1 MWKLLSV
8 LFSCLCFSNVLLPK
22 LALGAEEQG
31 NSVGAGLADNFLL
44 TTEEL
49 TTKPA
54 PKNSVRAGLSKY
66 SVSVIS
72 SMTKPAP
79 TTQNFLLPSASCLLP
94 STFCLSQSPVPNP
107 QLPQQNLQ
115 PRPNTDRFIQPA
127 PLIPPTTP
135 DPQAPVLQT
144 PTPKPTQPAPPIR
157 IQVQKVEVTGN
168 TILTNEINA
177 ITKPLEGKEITIEE
191 LGKVADAITQLYVE
205 RGYITSR
212 AVLPDQKITDG
223 VVRILVIEGSLEKI
237 EIEGN
242 RRLNASYIR
251 SRVGLGV
258 SQPLNSAKLE
268 DQLRLLRF
276 NPLFKNVEASL
287 RPGNQQGQ
295 SILVVR
301 VTEANPFT
309 GSTLVF
315 DNYSPPSIG
324 SERFGGNFF
333 VRNVSGIGDTF
344 FASYFRSIT
353 GGSNVLDFYYTVPIN
368 AMDGTL
374 QVRAAP
380 NFYRVTE
387 EEFEDLDISGNSEL
401 YEFSYRQPLIRSPRE
416 EFALSAAF
424 TYRRGQ
430 TFLADEPFPF
440 GFGPDEEGRTRTSVI
455 GFGQDYVRRDVQGAT
470 ALRSLFSFGIDVFDA
485 TINPHPTPDGR
496 FFSWLGQVQ
505 RVQRISNN
513 NVLILQ
519 GDLQLTPNSLL
530 PSQQFVIGGGQSI
543 RGYRQNVR
551 SGDNGFRI
559 SIEDRIILSR
569 DKTGREIFQLAPF
582 VDLGTVWN
590 HPDNPNT
597 IPNRRFLAGAGLGV
611 LWEPISGLNLRIDYG
626 IPLSYIGDRGN
637 NLQDH
642 GLYFQV
648 FYRF

>member
-1 MWKLLSV
+1 MVLGIEGQGDKRTRGQGEQASFESSSFPKSV
-8 LFSCLCFSNVLLPK
+8 LSHV
-22 LALGAEEQG
+22 
-31 NSVGAGLADNFLL
+31 
-44 TTEEL
+44 
-49 TTKPA
+49 
-54 PKNSVRAGLSKY
+54 
-66 SVSVIS
+66 
-72 SMTKPAP
+72 
-79 TTQNFLLPSASCLLP
+79 SASP
-94 STFCLSQSPVPNP
+94 SPVPVSTLQRSRGAGEQKAEGRRQKVKIPLSPFPLFPFSPFPPSPPVPSPQSLVPSPLIAQTTP
-107 QLPQQNLQ
+107 QLPNVPPPNLE

-144 PTPKPTQPAPPIR
+144 PTPTPTQSAPPIR

-168 TILTNEINA
+168 TILANEINA
-177 ITKPLEGKEITIEE
+177 ITKPLEGKEVTIAE
-191 LGKVADAITQLYVE
+191 LGKIADAITQLYVE

-242 RRLNASYIR
+242 RRLNGSYIR
-251 SRVGLGV
+251 SRIRLGV

-287 RPGNQQGQ
+287 RPGTQQGQ

-301 VTEANPFT
+301 VTEASPFT
-309 GSTLVF
+309 GSTLVI

-324 SERFGGNFF
+324 SERFGGSFF
-333 VRNVSGIGDTF
+333 VRNVSGIGDTL
-344 FASYFRSIT
+344 FASYFRTFT
-353 GGSNVLDFYYTVPIN
+353 GGSNVLDFYYNVPIN

-374 QVRAAP
+374 QLRAAP
-380 NFYRVTE
+380 NFYNVTE
-387 EEFEDLDISGNSEL
+387 AEFKDLDISGKSEL
-401 YEFSYRQPLIRSPRE
+401 YELSYRQPLIRSPRE

-430 TFLADEPFPF
+430 TFLADDPYPF
-440 GFGPDEEGRTRTSVI
+440 GFGPDEKGRTRTSVI
-455 GFGQDYVRRDVQGAT
+455 SFGQDYIRRDLQGAT
-470 ALRSLFSFGIDVFDA
+470 AVRSLFSFGFDAFNA
-485 TINPHPTPDGR
+485 TINSDPIPDGR

-505 RVQRISNN
+505 RVQRISNRN
-513 NVLILQ
+513 LLILQ
-519 GDLQLTPNSLL
+519 ADLQLTPNSLL

-543 RGYRQNVR
+543 RGYRQNAR

-559 SIEDRIILSR
+559 SIEDRIILSK
-569 DKTGREIFQLAPF
+569 DKEGREIFQLAPF
-582 VDLGTVWN
+582 VDFGTVWN

-597 IPNRRFLAGAGLGV
+597 IPSRRFLAGAGLGV
-611 LWEPISGLNLRIDYG
+611 VWEPTPGLNLRFDYG
-626 IPLSYIGDRGN
+626 IPISYISDRGN
-637 NLQDH
+637 NAQDH
-642 GLYFQV
+642 GIYFQV

>member
-8 LFSCLCFSNVLLPK
+8 LFTCLCFSNVLLPK
-22 LALGAEEQG
+22 MALGAVGQG
-31 NSVGAGLADNFLL
+31 SRGASLTWRQGDKGTRELGDKEKLINSELSSAFCSVP
-44 TTEEL
+44 TPTE
-49 TTKPA
+49 
-54 PKNSVRAGLSKY
+54 
-66 SVSVIS
+66 
-72 SMTKPAP
+72 
-79 TTQNFLLPSASCLLP
+79 SASR
-94 STFCLSQSPVPNP
+94 TAFCLSQSPVPNP
-107 QLPQQNLQ
+107 QLPPPNLQ

-135 DPQAPVLQT
+135 DPLAPILETPIPT
-144 PTPKPTQPAPPIR
+144 PTQSESPIR

-168 TILTNEINA
+168 TILSDKINA
-177 ITKPLEGKEITIEE
+177 ITKPLEGKEVSIAD

-205 RGYITSR
+205 LGYITSR

-242 RRLNASYIR
+242 RRLNDSYIR
-251 SRVGLGV
+251 SRVRLGV
-258 SQPLNSAKLE
+258 GQPLNSAKLE

-287 RPGNQQGQ
+287 RPGSQQGQ

-301 VTEANPFT
+301 VTEASPFT
-309 GSTLVF
+309 GSTLTI

-324 SERFGGNFF
+324 SERYGGNLF
-333 VRNVSGIGDTF
+333 VRNVSGIGDTL
-344 FASYFRSIT
+344 FASYFRSTT
-353 GGSNVLDFYYTVPIN
+353 GGSNVFDFSYTVPIN

-374 QVRAAP
+374 QLRAAP
-380 NFYRVTE
+380 NYYQVTE
-387 EEFEDLDISGNSEL
+387 PEFKDLDISGNSEL

-416 EFALSAAF
+416 EFALSIAF

-430 TFLADEPFPF
+430 TFLADDPFPF
-440 GFGPDEEGRTRTSVI
+440 GFGPDEQGRTRTSVI

-470 ALRSLFSFGIDVFDA
+470 ALRSLFSFGFDALNA
-485 TINPHPTPDGR
+485 TINPDPIPDGR
-496 FFSWLGQVQ
+496 FFSWLAQAQ
-505 RVQRISNN
+505 RVQKISNN
-513 NVLILQ
+513 NVLIIQ

-543 RGYRQNVR
+543 RGYRQNAR
-551 SGDNGFRI
+551 SGDNGFRV

-569 DKTGREIFQLAPF
+569 DKAGREIFQLAPF

-590 HPDNPNT
+590 NPDNPNI
-597 IPNRRFLAGAGLGV
+597 IPSRRFLAGAGLGI
-611 LWEPISGLNLRIDYG
+611 LWEPIPGLNLRVDYG
-626 IPLSYIGDRGN
+626 IPLSYIRDRGDN
-637 NLQDH
+637 AQDH
-642 GLYFQV
+642 GFYFQV

>member
-1 MWKLLSV
+1 MPPQ
-8 LFSCLCFSNVLLPK
+8 NV
-22 LALGAEEQG
+22 E
-31 NSVGAGLADNFLL
+31 
-44 TTEEL
+44 
-49 TTKPA
+49 
-54 PKNSVRAGLSKY
+54 
-66 SVSVIS
+66 
-72 SMTKPAP
+72 
-79 TTQNFLLPSASCLLP
+79 
-94 STFCLSQSPVPNP
+94 
-107 QLPQQNLQ
+107 
-115 PRPNTDRFIQPA
+115 PRPNTDRFLQPA
-127 PLIPPTTP
+127 PIIPPTTP
-135 DPQAPVLQT
+135 DPQAPILET
-144 PTPKPTQPAPPIR
+144 PTPTPTQPAPPIR

-168 TILTNEINA
+168 TILSNEISA
-177 ITKPLEGKEITIEE
+177 ITKPLEGKEVTIQE
-191 LGKVADAITQLYVE
+191 LGKVADSITQLYVE

-223 VVRILVIEGSLEKI
+223 VVRILVIEGKLEKI

-242 RRLNASYIR
+242 RRLNSSYIR
-251 SRVGLGV
+251 SRVRLGV
-258 SQPLNSAKLE
+258 EQPLNSAKLE

-301 VTEANPFT
+301 VTEASPFT
-309 GSTLVF
+309 GSSLVI
-315 DNYSPPSIG
+315 DNNSPPSIG

-333 VRNVSGIGDTF
+333 ARNVSGIGDTF
-344 FASYFRSIT
+344 FASYFRSTT
-353 GGSNVLDFYYTVPIN
+353 GGSNVLDFSYTVPIN

-374 QVRAAP
+374 QLRAAP
-380 NFYRVTE
+380 NYYRVTE
-387 EEFEDLDISGNSEL
+387 EEFRDLDIRGNSEL

-416 EFALSAAF
+416 ELALSIGF

-430 TFLADEPFPF
+430 TFLDDEPFPF

-470 ALRSLFSFGIDVFDA
+470 ALRSLFSFGIDAFDA
-485 TINPHPTPDGR
+485 TTNPEPIPDGR

-513 NVLILQ
+513 NVLIIQ

-543 RGYRQNVR
+543 RGYRQNLR
-551 SGDNGFRI
+551 SGDNGFRV

-569 DKTGREIFQLAPF
+569 DKGGREIFQLAPF

-590 HPDNPNT
+590 HPDNPNA
-597 IPNRRFLAGAGLGV
+597 IPSRRFLAGAGLGV
-611 LWEPISGLNLRIDYG
+611 LWEPIPGLNLRIDYG
-626 IPLSYIGDRGN
+626 IPLSYVRDRGDN
-637 NLQDH
+637 IQDR
-642 GLYFQV
+642 GLYFQL